1 MRRLFDIEAWPRKNH
16 YRFFKD
22 FDEPFFGITTQ
33 LDFTKAYEHS
43 KDLKASFFLFYI
55 HRALKSANSIQEF
68 KLRID
73 GDELYI
79 YDQINASPTISRDN
93 GTFGF
98 SQLEYHEDFQSFYT
112 DAMVEVEKVKNS
124 DTLVPG
130 EGLNFIQFS
139 ALPWINFTSISH
151 ARHFKYRDSIP
162 KISFGKLI
170 DVGGKKMMSVSVHVN
185 HAIADGYHVGQFLEL
200 FQTNLNSNS

>member
-43 KDLKASFFLFYI
+43 KDLKASFFLFYV
-55 HRALKSANSIQEF
+55 HLALKSANNIQEF

-73 GDELYI
+73 GNELYI

-98 SQLEYHEDFQSFYT
+98 SQLEYQEDFQTFYT
-112 DAMVEVEKVKNS
+112 DAIIEVEKVKNS
-124 DTLVPG
+124 DTLVPDS
-130 EGLNFIQFS
+130 ELNFIQFS
-139 ALPWINFTSISH
+139 ALPWINFTSLSH
-151 ARHFKYRDSIP
+151 ARHFQFKDSIP
-162 KISFGKLI
+162 KISFGKLM
-170 DVGGKKMMSVSVHVN
+170 DEGSKKMMSVSVHVN